1 MKFKIQKDEIT
12 SALNLII
19 GAIEKKQTMSI
30 LGNILIE
37 VSLNSL
43 ILTATDME
51 IQCSINKKCET
62 LEENSITVSGMKLF
76 SICKNFPKGEILF
89 KLKDNFLVISS
100 GKINYKLVTQNPSEF
115 PKIQLNIKEAQF
127 TLNKKD
133 FLNLI
138 NSCSFCM
145 ALKDVR
151 YYLNGM
157 LLESEENKLNCVS
170 TDGHRL
176 AKSVLFGQIEL
187 KENISCILPRKGITE
202 LTKILSSTSEQ
213 NLEVIINKNQ
223 ICIEIGSIKYIS
235 KLIDGR
241 YPDYKK
247 VIPLMNDKEV
257 LINKDS
263 LKNILSRISVLTNEN
278 FHGVRLIFDNN
289 LLEIQTNNPEQEFAK
304 EEIEII
310 YTDKKIDIG
319 FNVNY
324 LIDALNHIISDI
336 VIIKLKN
343 NKTSCLICEEKESN
357 KQFVIMPM
365 RL

>member
-1 MKFKIQKDEIT
+1 
-12 SALNLII
+12 
-19 GAIEKKQTMSI
+19 
-30 LGNILIE
+30 
-37 VSLNSL
+37 
-43 ILTATDME
+43 
-51 IQCSINKKCET
+51 
-62 LEENSITVSGMKLF
+62 
-76 SICKNFPKGEILF
+76 
-89 KLKDNFLVISS
+89 
-100 GKINYKLVTQNPSEF
+100 
-115 PKIQLNIKEAQF
+115 
-127 TLNKKD
+127 
-133 FLNLI
+133 
-138 NSCSFCM
+138 
-145 ALKDVR
+145 
-151 YYLNGM
+151 
-157 LLESEENKLNCVS
+157 
-170 TDGHRL
+170 
-176 AKSVLFGQIEL
+176 
-187 KENISCILPRKGITE
+187 LPRKGITE

>member
-157 LLESEENKLNCVS
+157 LL
-170 TDGHRL
+170 
-176 AKSVLFGQIEL
+176 
-187 KENISCILPRKGITE
+187 
-202 LTKILSSTSEQ
+202 
-213 NLEVIINKNQ
+213 
-223 ICIEIGSIKYIS
+223 
-235 KLIDGR
+235 
-241 YPDYKK
+241 
-247 VIPLMNDKEV
+247 
-257 LINKDS
+257 
-263 LKNILSRISVLTNEN
+263 
-278 FHGVRLIFDNN
+278 
-289 LLEIQTNNPEQEFAK
+289 
-304 EEIEII
+304 
-310 YTDKKIDIG
+310 
-319 FNVNY
+319 
-324 LIDALNHIISDI
+324 
-336 VIIKLKN
+336 
-343 NKTSCLICEEKESN
+343 
-357 KQFVIMPM
+357 
-365 RL
+365 